1 MQKAYFN
8 KRYGLQQAVKEGTKT
23 NTRRLL
29 KVPAEEVNAVNC
41 ALADIENLEANKKAI
56 LDRYAQYQVGEVVA
70 VAESYKDVFEEAD
83 KGNYWDDR
91 YELFRQATV
100 DDKPG
105 WDNKLFVRAEL
116 MPDRIVIKGR
126 RLEMLQD
133 ISDED
138 CIKEG
143 VTRGRFKDFPND
155 MYFPYR
161 GCKNSEVCYTPRY
174 AFHLLIDRICG
185 RGTWD
190 LNRWVIAYDFLLE
203 RLSANNPQT

>member
-1 MQKAYFN
+1 MQKVYFD

-29 KVPAEEVNAVNC
+29 KVPAEEVNAVNR

-56 LDRYAQYQVGEVVA
+56 LDRYAQYQVGEMIA

-116 MPDRIVIKGR
+116 MPDRIIIKGR
-126 RLEMLQD
+126 RLELLQD

-143 VTRGRFKDFPND
+143 VIRGRFKDFPND

-161 GCKNSEVCYTPRY
+161 GCKDSEVCYTPRY
-174 AFHLLIDRICG
+174 AFHLLIDHICG

-190 LNRWVIAYDFLLE
+190 LNRWVIAYNFLLE
-203 RLSANNPQT
+203 RVSANNSQT

>member
-70 VAESYKDVFEEAD
+70 VAESYTDVFEEAD

>member
-1 MQKAYFN
+1 MQKVYFK

-29 KVPAEEVNAVNC
+29 KVPAEEVNAVNR

-56 LDRYAQYQVGEVVA
+56 LDRYAHYQVGEVVA

-126 RLEMLQD
+126 RLELLQD
-133 ISDED
+133 ISD
-138 CIKEG
+138 
-143 VTRGRFKDFPND
+143 
-155 MYFPYR
+155 
-161 GCKNSEVCYTPRY
+161 
-174 AFHLLIDRICG
+174 
-185 RGTWD
+185 
-190 LNRWVIAYDFLLE
+190 
-203 RLSANNPQT
+203 

>member
-1 MQKAYFN
+1 MQKAYFK

-29 KVPAEEVNAVNC
+29 KIPVEEVNAVNC

-100 DDKPG
+100 DDMPG
-105 WDNKLFVRAEL
+105 WNNKLFVRAEL

-126 RLEMLQD
+126 RLELMQD

-143 VTRGRFKDFPND
+143 VIRGRFKDFPND

-161 GCKNSEVCYTPRY
+161 GCKDSEVCYTPRY
-174 AFHLLIDRICG
+174 AFHLLIDHICG

-190 LNRWVIAYDFLLE
+190 LNRWVIAYDFQLE
-203 RLSANNPQT
+203 RFSANNLQT

>member
-1 MQKAYFN
+1 MQKVYFK

-116 MPDRIVIKGR
+116 MPDRIIIKGR
-126 RLEMLQD
+126 RLELLQD

-143 VTRGRFKDFPND
+143 VIRGRFKDFPND

-161 GCKNSEVCYTPRY
+161 GCKDSEVCYTPRY

-190 LNRWVIAYDFLLE
+190 LNRWFIAYDFLLE
-203 RLSANNPQT
+203 RLSVNNSQT